1 MTKDIS
7 SLRKI
12 DMSINECW
20 RFMNSM
26 RGQLILGQAL
36 TIAITELSKEEN
48 PQTSSISD
56 MKFILMSNPTMAV
69 LGKAITG
76 IKEDLVYV
84 DDSWDML
91 YQVHSNRPEWIKAA
105 EDFARGIKDE

>member
-1 MTKDIS
+1 MTNE
-7 SLRKI
+7 I
-12 DMSINECW
+12 DMSVNECW

-36 TIAITELSKEEN
+36 TIAISELSKEEN
-48 PQTSSISD
+48 PQTSNISD

-91 YQVHSNRPEWIKAA
+91 YQVHSDKPELVKEA
-105 EDFARGIKDE
+105 EDLVRGIKDE